1 MTRAT
6 DGPFNHRTEIP
17 VLKRLNVQIPSELH
31 RRLKVEAAAREQSI
45 TEMVSAIVSASLRMR

>member
-6 DGPFNHRTEIP
+6 DDPFSNRTGIP
-17 VLKRLNVQIPSELH
+17 AVKRLNVQIPSELH

-45 TEMVSAIVSASLRMR
+45 TEMVSAIVSASLPMR